1 MGVVSGFI
9 LIQRVWGPSVGNKE
23 AAGWNR
29 KTKTYSLSKLPKP
42 IQTRA
47 KKVATSEGHSGQ
59 PPATDLGVR
68 PAGSRL
74 HSAYVLP
81 ARPSRARRES
91 AVKRIS
97 CEEQSASS
105 ASHLP
110 ESGALDHP
118 CHDRTGTAVAL
129 APELGVIMLYNC
141 LCLCPPLRP
150 ICIREHTVTQTRLP
164 RVVHQPKGC
173 GV

>member
-1 MGVVSGFI
+1 MGARLSGTRNTRSTVGVVSGFI
-9 LIQRVWGPSVGNKE
+9 LIQRVWDPSVGNKE

-47 KKVATSEGHSGQ
+47 KKFATSEGHSGQ

-74 HSAYVLP
+74 HSAYMLP

-91 AVKRIS
+91 AVKNKVQALLLTCLKVGLLTTLATIAQGLLWPWLRNSGSS
-97 CEEQSASS
+97 CSTTACACALPSDQSA
-105 ASHLP
+105 
-110 ESGALDHP
+110 
-118 CHDRTGTAVAL
+118 
-129 APELGVIMLYNC
+129 
-141 LCLCPPLRP
+141 
-150 ICIREHTVTQTRLP
+150 
-164 RVVHQPKGC
+164 
-173 GV
+173 